1 MLYLKQ
7 SLIFQL
13 TVIPL
18 FSTFFYKLSARLN
31 STCQVNLQQISDD
44 NFEVSISVD
53 GSDVVGS
60 RLPEQLS
67 SAAETSSTLPFRYR
81 QPQAWLEG

>member
-1 MLYLKQ
+1 MNT
-7 SLIFQL
+7 QL
-13 TVIPL
+13 
-18 FSTFFYKLSARLN
+18 LN
-31 STCQVNLQQISDD
+31 SKIIYFRPKFALPNFLILKVGFIIIGVIIS
-44 NFEVSISVD
+44 EVAVPSVISVD

-60 RLPEQLS
+60 RLAEQLS